1 MKDLRGRNAIVTGA
15 SYGIGP
21 YLAEA
26 LAKEGV
32 NVALT
37 ARSGDKLTEVAKN
50 LSGLGVKIITIPADV
65 TQESDRETLLARTEA
80 ELGSI
85 DILVNNASVH
95 LAGQFTDRTPDQ
107 ISQVIE
113 TNLTASILLTRAVLP
128 RMLKNGSGH
137 IVHSASLAGKVGMPY
152 MAIYS
157 ATKYGIVGFN
167 HALQAELRGT
177 GVRST
182 AMCWGFI
189 SEEGMWARF
198 QRPVHVAFGTTPP
211 EKLKSLLIRAIKHN
225 WVERVVNPIPVQP
238 VLIMWTLAPRWA
250 SQAFKFLRVE
260 RFMRSMGQ
268 LAVED
273 PTVLTPL

>member
-1 MKDLRGRNAIVTGA
+1 MKNLRGRNAIVTGG

-21 YLAEA
+21 QLAKA
-26 LAKEGV
+26 LAQEGV

-37 ARSGDKLTEVAKN
+37 ARSGDKLKEVVKS
-50 LSGLGVKIITIPADV
+50 LSGLGVKIIAIPADV
-65 TQESDRETLLARTEA
+65 TQEAERRELLARTEA
-80 ELGSI
+80 ELGPV
-85 DILVNNASVH
+85 DLLVNNASIH
-95 LAGQFTDRTPDQ
+95 LAGEFTDRSPDEINQ
-107 ISQVIE
+107 IIE

-128 RMLKNGSGH
+128 KMLERGTGH

-152 MAIYS
+152 MAVYS

-189 SEEGMWARF
+189 SQTGMWARF

-211 EKLKSLLIRAIKHN
+211 EKLAKLLIRAIKHD

-238 VLIMWTLAPRWA
+238 VMVMWTLAPRWA
-250 SQAFKFLRVE
+250 SQTFKLLRVE
-260 RFMRSMGQ
+260 KFMQAMGQ
-268 LAVED
+268 IATED
-273 PTVLTPL
+273 RSVLSPP